1 MQKEMLLLKMKRTES
16 EASYAALGFK
26 PASLQFSVEMKR
38 KKQQTTATKN
48 QQPGTFLVCDIF
60 IRGMLINILNSY
72 INLLDWKRVL

>member
-26 PASLQFSVEMKR
+26 PASLQFSVEMKK

-48 QQPGTFLVCDIF
+48 QQPGIFLVCDIF